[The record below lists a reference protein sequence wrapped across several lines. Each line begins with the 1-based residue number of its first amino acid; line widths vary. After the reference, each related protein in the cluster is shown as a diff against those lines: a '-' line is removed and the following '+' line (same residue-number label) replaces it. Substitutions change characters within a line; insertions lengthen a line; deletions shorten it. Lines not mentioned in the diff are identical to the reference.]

1 MQLVELVSVL
11 ARLTFLENLLI
22 GKKKYPLST
31 LSGVCIGQVRFE
43 IL

>member
-22 GKKKYPLST
+22 GQEKIPA
-31 LSGVCIGQVRFE
+31 VHIIGC
-43 IL
+43 LYWAG